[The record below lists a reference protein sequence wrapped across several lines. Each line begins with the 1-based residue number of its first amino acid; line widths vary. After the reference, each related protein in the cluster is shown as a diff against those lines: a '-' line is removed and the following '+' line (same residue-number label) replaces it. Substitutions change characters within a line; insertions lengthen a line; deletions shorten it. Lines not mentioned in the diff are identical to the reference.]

1 MSFFFGR
8 FVGYVIFFCNF
19 VKSILLNRIVN
30 HVKSNINF
38 SKPL

>member
-1 MSFFFGR
+1 MSFFGR

-30 HVKSNINF
+30 HIKIEYQ
-38 SKPL
+38 L